1 MRYIDLSWVIGRNVC
16 IFCSHREIASIQLDD
31 SPTILIAGSI
41 VVTACA
47 IYNRSSKT
55 EVSENDDSEDSEPI
69 ERDSVSTGQD
79 KFKLKNGRIER
90 KRELRVSGLMSSIS
104 GFILLMFF
112 ISPLMMAEG
121 SVPELSGRANALDYM
136 NEGSWGNSDHDEG
149 GSVGHNQSSHGGSF
163 AWSEL
168 NPVFGL
174 VYAFG
179 DINCHQKHDR
189 SWKINENQMPVCA
202 RDVGIFMGFFMGSL
216 FFRMRGYNRWTVRDS
231 FLSVF
236 DDDSIESV
244 YLNDGRLRLMILF
257 LALGIV
263 PMAMDGFTQLL
274 TAYESTNI
282 IRVIT
287 GFMAGFVIGWFV
299 SSALSSRPE
308 LFDSPSS
315 VILPADSRLTL
326 K

>member
-1 MRYIDLSWVIGRNVC
+1 
-16 IFCSHREIASIQLDD
+16 
-31 SPTILIAGSI
+31 
-41 VVTACA
+41 
-47 IYNRSSKT
+47 
-55 EVSENDDSEDSEPI
+55 
-69 ERDSVSTGQD
+69 
-79 KFKLKNGRIER
+79 
-90 KRELRVSGLMSSIS
+90 MSSIS
-104 GFILLMFF
+104 GFLLLMFF
-112 ISPLMMAEG
+112 ISPLMLAEG
-121 SVPELSGRANALDYM
+121 SVPELSGRANAIDYM
-136 NEGSWGNSDHDEG
+136 NEGSWGNGDHDER

-168 NPVFGL
+168 NPVFGF

-189 SWKINENQMPVCA
+189 SWKLNENQMPVCA

-216 FFRMRGYNRWTVRDS
+216 FFRIRGYNRWSVRDT

-263 PMAMDGFTQLL
+263 PMAVDGFTQLL
-274 TAYESTNI
+274 TVYESTNI

-287 GFMAGFVIGWFV
+287 GFMAGFVIGWLV
-299 SSALSSRPE
+299 SSALSARPE

-315 VILPADSRLTL
+315 VMLPANSRLTL

>member
-1 MRYIDLSWVIGRNVC
+1 
-16 IFCSHREIASIQLDD
+16 
-31 SPTILIAGSI
+31 
-41 VVTACA
+41 
-47 IYNRSSKT
+47 
-55 EVSENDDSEDSEPI
+55 
-69 ERDSVSTGQD
+69 
-79 KFKLKNGRIER
+79 
-90 KRELRVSGLMSSIS
+90 
-104 GFILLMFF
+104 
-112 ISPLMMAEG
+112 
-121 SVPELSGRANALDYM
+121 
-136 NEGSWGNSDHDEG
+136 
-149 GSVGHNQSSHGGSF
+149 
-163 AWSEL
+163 
-168 NPVFGL
+168 
-174 VYAFG
+174 
-179 DINCHQKHDR
+179 
-189 SWKINENQMPVCA
+189 
-202 RDVGIFMGFFMGSL
+202 
-216 FFRMRGYNRWTVRDS
+216 MRGYNRWTVRDS

-274 TAYESTNI
+274 TVYESTNT

-315 VILPADSRLTL
+315 VILPADSRLSL

>member
-1 MRYIDLSWVIGRNVC
+1 MRYIDLSWVIGMSVC
-16 IFCSHREIASIQLDD
+16 IFCSHREIASIQLED

-47 IYNRSSKT
+47 IYNRSSKS
-55 EVSENDDSEDSEPI
+55 EVSENDDTEDSEQEEI
-69 ERDSVSTGQD
+69 ESGSTEPD
-79 KFKLKNGRIER
+79 NFKLKNGLIER
-90 KRELRVSGLMSSIS
+90 KRELLVSGLMSSIS
-104 GFILLMFF
+104 GFLLLMFF
-112 ISPLMMAEG
+112 ISPLMLAEG
-121 SVPELSGRANALDYM
+121 SVPELSGRANAIDYM
-136 NEGSWGNSDHDEG
+136 NEGSWGNGDHDER

-168 NPVFGL
+168 NPVFGF

-189 SWKINENQMPVCA
+189 SWKLNENQMPVCA

-216 FFRMRGYNRWTVRDS
+216 FFRMRGYNRWSVRDT

-263 PMAMDGFTQLL
+263 PMAVDGFTQLL
-274 TAYESTNI
+274 TVYESTNI

-287 GFMAGFVIGWFV
+287 GFMAGFVIGWLV
-299 SSALSSRPE
+299 SSALSARPE

-315 VILPADSRLTL
+315 VMLPANSRLTL

>member
-1 MRYIDLSWVIGRNVC
+1 MGYIDLPWIIGGSVC
-16 IFCSHREIASIQLDD
+16 IFCSHSEIAGIQLDD
-31 SPTILIAGSI
+31 SPVVLIAGSI

-47 IYNRSSKT
+47 IYNRSAKD
-55 EVSENDDSEDSEPI
+55 EDSEDGDLEDNQPQESESQSSGPGNV
-69 ERDSVSTGQD
+69 R
-79 KFKLKNGRIER
+79 LKNGRSER
-90 KRELRVSGLMSSIS
+90 NRELRVSSLISSIS
-104 GFILLMFF
+104 GFLLLMFF
-112 ISPLMMAEG
+112 ISPLMLAEG
-121 SVPELSGRANALDYM
+121 SVPELSGRANAVDYM
-136 NEGSWGNSDHDEG
+136 NEGSWGNSDNDER
-149 GSVGHNQSSHGGSF
+149 GSLGHNQSSHGGSF

-202 RDVGIFMGFFMGSL
+202 RDVGIFMGLFMGSL

-274 TAYESTNI
+274 TVYESTNI

-315 VILPADSRLTL
+315 VLLPANSKLTL

>member
-1 MRYIDLSWVIGRNVC
+1 MRYIDLSWIIGSNMC
-16 IFCSHREIASIQLDD
+16 FFCSHGEIASVQLDD

-41 VVTACA
+41 VITACA
-47 IYNRSSKT
+47 IYNKSTKS
-55 EVSENDDSEDSEPI
+55 EDSENDDLEDIHPEENESQS
-69 ERDSVSTGQD
+69 RGFDN
-79 KFKLKNGRIER
+79 FKLKNGRVER
-90 KRELRVSGLMSSIS
+90 NREVRVSSLMSYIS
-104 GFILLMFF
+104 GFLLLMFF
-112 ISPLMMAEG
+112 ISPLMLAEG
-121 SVPELSGRANALDYM
+121 SVPELSGRANAIDYM
-136 NEGSWGNSDHDEG
+136 NEGSWGNSDHVEG
-149 GSVGHNQSSHGGSF
+149 SSVGHNQSSHGGSF
-163 AWSEL
+163 VWSEL
-168 NPVFGL
+168 NPLFGL

-189 SWKINENQMPVCA
+189 SWKINENQMPVCT

-216 FFRMRGYNRWTVRDS
+216 FFRLRGYNRWTVRDS

-244 YLNDGRLRLMILF
+244 YINDGRLRMMILF
-257 LALGIV
+257 LALGIF

-274 TAYESTNI
+274 TVYESTNI